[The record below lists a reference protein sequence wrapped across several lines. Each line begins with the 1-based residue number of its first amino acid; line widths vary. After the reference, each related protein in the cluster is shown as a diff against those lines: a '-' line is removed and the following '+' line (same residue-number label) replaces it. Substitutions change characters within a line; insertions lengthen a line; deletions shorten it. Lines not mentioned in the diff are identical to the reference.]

1 MEEEV
6 KSKVKDLENRLGRV
20 ESKMEQI
27 LPPAAATLVLPPAVV
42 EGLPQGS
49 PLAYYGKNQQVS
61 QFQNNLEV
69 CMPHEPYSLHTLYS
83 SSFR

>member
-6 KSKVKDLENRLGRV
+6 KSKVKDLENRLGHI

-27 LPPAAATLVLPPAVV
+27 LPPAAATLRVLPPAVV

-49 PLAYYGKNQQVS
+49 PSAYYGKNQQVS
-61 QFQNNLEV
+61 QFQTNLEV
-69 CMPHEPYSLHTLYS
+69 
-83 SSFR
+83 